1 MLVCTRDQSRM
12 KGSSLHRSPEARKS
26 VRRQVHELLEPRA
39 GDRLGRL
46 VDGVILLVI
55 ALNVVAFILETV
67 ESVHRMAPGFFRRF
81 EIFSVIIFSAEY
93 LLRLWSVTADPRYA
107 APIRGRIRFAL
118 TPMAMIDLLAVLPFY
133 LPFVGIDLRVFR
145 AARLFRIFRV
155 AKLGRYSLALQ
166 TFGRVLTAKREELV
180 TTLML
185 LLLLLLFA
193 ASLLYFAENR
203 AQPEAFSSIPA
214 AMWWGIATLTTVG
227 YGDVYPITWIGRFLA
242 SLIAIAGIGMFAL
255 PTGILGA
262 AFVEEI
268 QNRRRARAVTCPHCG
283 LEFEQREPRP

>member
-1 MLVCTRDQSRM
+1 MPVFPRDERRM
-12 KGSSLHRSPEARKS
+12 RGSSLHRPPEAHKS
-26 VRRQVHELLEPRA
+26 VRRQVYELLEPRG
-39 GDRLGRL
+39 GDRIGRL
-46 VDGVILLVI
+46 VDGLILLVI

-67 ESVHRMAPGFFRRF
+67 EPIHRVAPGFFRRF
-81 EIFSVIIFSAEY
+81 EIFSVIIFSVEY
-93 LLRLWSVTADPRYA
+93 VLRLWSVTADPRYA

-118 TPMAMIDLLAVLPFY
+118 TPLALIDLLAVLPFY
-133 LPFVGIDLRVFR
+133 LPYVGIDLRVFR

-155 AKLGRYSLALQ
+155 AKLGRYSIALQ

-203 AQPEAFSSIPA
+203 AQPEVFSSIPA

-227 YGDVYPITWIGRFLA
+227 YGDVYPVTGIGRFLA
-242 SLIAIAGIGMFAL
+242 SLIAIMGIGMFAL

-268 QNRRRARAVTCPHCG
+268 QNRKQPRAVTCPRCG
-283 LEFEQREPRP
+283 LEFEKPEAKP